1 MIYKYIIVYIEKI
14 LKKTFKIILKIIIIF
29 YE

>member
-14 LKKTFKIILKIIIIF
+14 LKKTFKIILKNNYNF
-29 YE
+29 L

>member
-14 LKKTFKIILKIIIIF
+14 LKKNIQNYIKNNYNFL
-29 YE
+29 